1 MVEKKGEGGPL
12 RAVNVVVGVN
22 SGVGARHRA
31 VRGTGSAERCFS
43 KLRALIQLQ
52 VDVVYRWLAA
62 SLGNQIQ
69 ISSSRAEDVHQ
80 YVRSLATK

>member
-43 KLRALIQLQ
+43 KLHLDHHLIL
-52 VDVVYRWLAA
+52 RLE
-62 SLGNQIQ
+62 L
-69 ISSSRAEDVHQ
+69 SSSCKLMSSIDGSV
-80 YVRSLATK
+80 